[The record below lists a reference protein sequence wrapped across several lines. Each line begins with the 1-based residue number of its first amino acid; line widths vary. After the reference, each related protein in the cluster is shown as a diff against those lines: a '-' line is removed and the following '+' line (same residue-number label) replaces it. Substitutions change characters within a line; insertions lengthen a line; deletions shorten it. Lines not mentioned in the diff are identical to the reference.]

1 MNCNIDVIAR
11 KFYAA
16 SNNVFSNTRG
26 SPELMQLHLQEAY
39 CLPILQYASAAVCF
53 TQTQLN
59 TMNACWNNVYRKIF
73 GFNLWNSVKQFI
85 CGLGNLDFISLRNL
99 AMLQM
104 YKSMFKSDN
113 SVVRLLMQLYSVSD
127 EFRLTCVKLEINRP
141 ISMLRNNSRHDIKQ
155 YIYDMFSVHLV

>member
-1 MNCNIDVIAR
+1 M
-11 KFYAA
+11 
-16 SNNVFSNTRG
+16 
-26 SPELMQLHLQEAY
+26 ELSEAIY
-39 CLPILQYASAAVCF
+39 
-53 TQTQLN
+53 
-59 TMNACWNNVYRKIF
+59 
-73 GFNLWNSVKQFI
+73 LWSS
-85 CGLGNLDFISLRNL
+85 NLDFISLRNL